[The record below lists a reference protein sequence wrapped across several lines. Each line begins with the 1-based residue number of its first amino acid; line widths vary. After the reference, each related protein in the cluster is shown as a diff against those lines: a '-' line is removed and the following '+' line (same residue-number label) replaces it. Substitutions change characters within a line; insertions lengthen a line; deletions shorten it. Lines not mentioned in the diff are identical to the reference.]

1 MVNHLRKAMLVV
13 VAMAALLAACAPA
26 STTTTPEQVQAQVET
41 SVALTVQAG
50 SAQTAAAAQSLT
62 SQAPAATATESP
74 TAIVLNLST
83 DTPVATVTPFVVTP
97 ASGNTGGS
105 LPAAPV
111 QYACTWREVKPKI
124 NMFKPGDGFNV
135 EWVITNT
142 GTKTWPSK
150 LDFNFFAGTQ
160 MSSYTG
166 QELPPLKPGD
176 TVTINFGATAPIK
189 PGFYAMEFKVQGGL
203 CFPSLQIEVGKPK
216 DP

>member
-26 STTTTPEQVQAQVET
+26 ATTSPEQVQAQVET

-50 SAQTAAAAQSLT
+50 SAQTAAVAQSLT
-62 SQAPAATATESP
+62 SQAPAATATVSP
-74 TAIVLNLST
+74 TAIVLDLPT
-83 DTPVATVTPFVVTP
+83 DPVATVTPFVVTP
-97 ASGNTGGS
+97 PSGSSGGS
-105 LPAAPV
+105 VPAAPV
-111 QYACTWREVKPKI
+111 QYSCSWREVKPKI
-124 NMFKPGDGFNV
+124 NLFKPGDGFNV

-166 QELPPLKPGD
+166 QELPPLKPDD
-176 TVTINFGATAPIK
+176 TVTIDFGATAPIK